1 MFKNA
6 DGGSKKIIIFIPEN
20 VLRWS
25 FFEKA
30 NNWLS
35 MRQNS
40 YGGPNFLSQYNP
52 LQLLSYH
59 LRLLNI
65 PNPIWIWIPIRHRQV
80 ADRSQIF
87 MIYYTKF
94 QKCNILEETIDANDK
109 SFANLYYLDINLGT
123 LFLRSLKKES
133 SIGGFKAEI
142 LRFE

>member
-80 ADRSQIF
+80 ADQSQIF
-87 MIYYTKF
+87 IIYYTQF
-94 QKCNILEETIDANDK
+94 QKRNILQGTIDANDQR
-109 SFANLYYLDINLGT
+109 FANLCFLDIHLSTN
-123 LFLRSLKKES
+123 FLRSLKKET
-133 SIGGFKAEI
+133 SIGEFKAEI